1 MEHPLI
7 GNLDNLTTDQLR
19 EKVYEL
25 TRKMNTAIRLNN
37 QPLVTQIQM
46 ALESYNV
53 KYQERMRSD
62 NSSSD
67 YNDIID
73 IK

>member
-7 GNLDNLTTDQLR
+7 GNLDSLTTDQLR

-25 TRKMNTAIRLNN
+25 TRKMNTAIRMNN
-37 QPLVTQIQM
+37 QPMVTQIQM

-53 KYQERMRSD
+53 KYQERMKAD
-62 NSSSD
+62 SSASD
-67 YNDIID
+67 YDDIID